1 MLSIAWSY
9 NRGAWFATMTPPED
23 PRPLPPAGA
32 PTAPDADASPL
43 PVPSPSP
50 DDPDLA
56 PTSAIATPALAHL
69 SALLLPGDILG
80 DRFRIVGFLGRGGM
94 GEVYEA
100 EDLEVGGR
108 VALKAIRQ
116 ELAAAEGTLERFK
129 REIHLARKVT
139 HRHVCRIFDIGRHRG
154 EAAGREV
161 TFLTMELLP
170 GQTLAERLRAQGS
183 MSADQA
189 YPLVAQLGE
198 GLAAAHR
205 TGVVHR
211 DFKPGNVILV
221 PSAEGPR
228 AVITDFGIAC
238 LSSEGPFLSQ
248 EGRPLLSGTAGY
260 LAPELAKGGRATP
273 ASDIYSFGV
282 AIHEMLTGA
291 RPPSHHKSI
300 DDARLDR
307 RSRAVILRC
316 MATDPSL
323 RFASATDV
331 AKALAGEEPSRRS
344 RAVRRAGVAI
354 AGFVLASALAL
365 LWRDRSRPASAPPP
379 TPVQVTTSSGLD
391 VFPSFSPDGKSLA
404 YASDRNGGFRI
415 YVRTLAPGGSETALT
430 SEGESVQPAWS
441 PDGEWIAYHASGA
454 GIWIVPAKGGE
465 ARKLVDL
472 GSHPAWSPD
481 GDRIAFQSQPL
492 VDLAANAVPA
502 LSPSTIWVVSR
513 DGGAA
518 RPLTRPGEPPGGHGA
533 PSWSPDGRRIVF
545 STADRRIAEIWSVAA
560 SGGHLAR
567 LVQNQPYAFDPA
579 YAPDGRSVYYCSWSG
594 RFTYGIW
601 KVPVSPGDGRPE
613 GLPSEVVNLGPLRL
627 RHAAVSRD
635 GRRVAYS
642 ALTLTS
648 NLWWV
653 PLSPAS
659 REPAGGPRPLTAET
673 GKTARPSFSPDGRRL
688 AFDRGRPGNPTDIW
702 VMDAAGGGAVPL
714 TSHRAEDDLPSWFP
728 GGDRLAFLSDRSGR
742 FAVWSVRV
750 DGTGEELLLDVDQDI
765 DWPRLSPDGR
775 QIAFNSKRGTGT
787 INTWLASLPRG
798 EPRQLTF
805 DAETMGFPA
814 WSPDGARLA
823 LEVKRGESTHVA
835 VISASGG
842 APVQLTFDQGES
854 WPHSWSPDGE
864 AIAFAGLRN
873 GFWNIW
879 SVSRSTREQRRLTH
893 HAKLNTYVRTPA
905 WSPNGDRIVYE
916 YAETTG
922 NVWMIDNPR

>member
-1 MLSIAWSY
+1 
-9 NRGAWFATMTPPED
+9 MTPPED
-23 PRPLPPAGA
+23 VRPFPPTGA
-32 PTAPDADASPL
+32 PASDAGT
-43 PVPSPSP
+43 SPSP
-50 DDPDLA
+50 EPARSPDQPDLA
-56 PTSAIATPALAHL
+56 PTAALATPSALASL
-69 SALLLPGDILG
+69 SALFSPGDVLG
-80 DRFRIVGFLGRGGM
+80 ERFRIVGFLGRGGM

-129 REIHLARKVT
+129 REIHLARQVT
-139 HRHVCRIFDIGRHRG
+139 HRHVCRIFDLERHRG
-154 EAAGREV
+154 GEPARDV

-170 GQTLAERLRAQGS
+170 GQTLAERLRVQGP
-183 MSADQA
+183 MSADEA
-189 YPLVAQLGE
+189 RPLVAQLGE

-221 PSAEGPR
+221 PSPEGQR

-238 LSSEGPFLSQ
+238 LSSEGPSLSQ
-248 EGRPLLSGTAGY
+248 EGRPVLTGTVGY
-260 LAPELAKGGRATP
+260 LAPELAEGCRATP

-291 RPPSHHKSI
+291 RPPALRKAI
-300 DDARLDR
+300 GARLDR
-307 RSRAVILRC
+307 RFRAVILRC
-316 MATDPSL
+316 LATDPSQ

-331 AKALAGEEPSRRS
+331 ARALAGEEAPRWG
-344 RAVRRAGVAI
+344 RAVRLGGAAI
-354 AGFVLASALAL
+354 AALILASALAL
-365 LWRDRSRPASAPPP
+365 LWHDRSRPGPAP

-404 YASDRNGGFRI
+404 YASDRSGSFRI
-415 YVRTLAPGGSETALT
+415 YVKALAPGASETALT
-430 SEGESVQPAWS
+430 SKGENVQPAWS

-481 GDRIAFQSQPL
+481 GSHIAFQSQPL
-492 VDLAANAVPA
+492 VDLAANAIPA

-513 DGGAA
+513 EGGAA
-518 RPLTRPGEPPGGHGA
+518 RRLTRPGEPPGGHGA

-545 STADRRIAEIWSVAA
+545 SAADRRIAEIWSVAA
-560 SGGHLAR
+560 SGEHLAR
-567 LVQNQPYAFDPA
+567 LVQNQPYAFDPV

-601 KVPVSPGDGRPE
+601 KVLVSPGDGRPE

-635 GRRVAYS
+635 GRKIAYS

-648 NLWWV
+648 NLWSV

-702 VMDAAGGGAVPL
+702 VMDATGGGAVPL

-728 GGDRLAFLSDRSGR
+728 DGDRIAFLSDRSGR
-742 FAVWSVRV
+742 FAVWSVSV
-750 DGTGEELLLDVDQDI
+750 DGTREELLLDVDQDL

-775 QIAFNSKRGTGT
+775 QVAFNSKKGTGT
-787 INTWLASLPRG
+787 INTWVAPLPRG

-805 DAETMGFPA
+805 DRETMGFPA
-814 WSPDGARLA
+814 WSPDGAFLA

-842 APVQLTFDQGES
+842 APVQLTFDRGES

-864 AIAFAGLRN
+864 AIAFAGLRD

-879 SVSRSTREQRRLTH
+879 SVSRSTRQQRRLTD
-893 HAKLNTYVRTPA
+893 HARLNTYVRTPA
-905 WSPNGDRIVYE
+905 WSPQGDRIVYE

-922 NVWMIDNPR
+922 NIWMIDNPR